1 MLNYLLFTILI
12 TPTDSVLPVPVE
24 LESITITAQSK
35 AGKDHIS
42 GASIVLDRKEI
53 LAFDQTDAN
62 SILQNQPGI
71 YGQQEDGWGLRMN
84 IGIRGTGTLRSSRI
98 TLMEDGILTA
108 PAAYSAP
115 DAYYTP
121 VIWKYSHI
129 EVLKGAAQIVTG
141 PQSTGGALNFVTPV
155 GNEKSDI
162 QFTLARGAFNQIK
175 GAISGEVLPTNRT
188 QLLFGLAHH

>member
-84 IGIRGTGTLRSSRI
+84 IGIRGTGTHCVRLGLR
-98 TLMEDGILTA
+98 
-108 PAAYSAP
+108 
-115 DAYYTP
+115 
-121 VIWKYSHI
+121 
-129 EVLKGAAQIVTG
+129 
-141 PQSTGGALNFVTPV
+141 
-155 GNEKSDI
+155 
-162 QFTLARGAFNQIK
+162 
-175 GAISGEVLPTNRT
+175 
-188 QLLFGLAHH
+188 